1 MRVSASNPRT
11 TLRIAF
17 PDWTLTI
24 VACTATHS
32 QRRPSHM
39 SLSAIVFA
47 VGARFVLS
55 RRSWWRGVGGAHLM
69 TVSRIRCCWPLYRP
83 AQTKNIPRIPPIE
96 IVSLFELYRDLG
108 DARLVGGYR
117 VLGPYS
123 AGKQPRLPMS
133 ECQPEPPACS
143 ILAVMTE
150 VRRRCLRPARILRHS
165 CGVTCLESARVAGA
179 VQVAP
184 TPRIRPR
191 KSRDMVGARLM
202 ERASRAHPT

>member
-1 MRVSASNPRT
+1 MPPVWTLIIMRVSASNPRT

-69 TVSRIRCCWPLYRP
+69 TVARIRCCWLLYRP
-83 AQTKNIPRIPPIE
+83 AQTKNIPRIPPIDS
-96 IVSLFELYRDLG
+96 VSIFDWYTFSQANIRYKNRVGPAQLDNRDW
-108 DARLVGGYR
+108 
-117 VLGPYS
+117 
-123 AGKQPRLPMS
+123 AGLKG
-133 ECQPEPPACS
+133 
-143 ILAVMTE
+143 
-150 VRRRCLRPARILRHS
+150 HW
-165 CGVTCLESARVAGA
+165 
-179 VQVAP
+179 
-184 TPRIRPR
+184 
-191 KSRDMVGARLM
+191 D
-202 ERASRAHPT
+202 